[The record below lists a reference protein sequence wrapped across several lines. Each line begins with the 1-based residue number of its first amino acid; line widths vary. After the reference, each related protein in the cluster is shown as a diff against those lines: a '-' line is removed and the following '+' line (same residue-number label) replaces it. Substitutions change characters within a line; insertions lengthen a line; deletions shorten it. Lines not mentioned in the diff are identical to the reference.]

1 MKVGNW
7 VSIPPVVQNS
17 LSDQT
22 KNLLEKEQT
31 CFFFFSEIYS
41 QNLGKKN
48 TASVPSPLSISATA
62 VFPKPLRG
70 VKSQMEY
77 MDVAREGFLKSAG
90 SSKMNLV
97 LFF

>member
-7 VSIPPVVQNS
+7 VSILPVVQNS

-31 CFFFFSEIYS
+31 FFFSEIHS